1 MVIKHRYCGYYLVRP
16 TEMVVLRVLH
26 SSRDVGAIADEAGF
40 EE

>member
-16 TEMVVLRVLH
+16 TELVVLRVLH
-26 SSRDVGAIADEAGF
+26 ASRDIGAIAREAGL